1 MPLAVFRAPQN
12 VETPHVGDAED
23 DTVTE
28 TSSFPAGAILDN
40 WSQQEWDNGVQ
51 IDRMEELDSL
61 AVRTQNSIYE
71 ITILSGHSGEVLI
84 RGGQFFPE
92 FTPARL
98 SGSTLG
104 GSFLK
109 MRGIYVGL
117 RMEINFD
124 GQRIVTSPVESIG
137 VVL

>member
-1 MPLAVFRAPQN
+1 MA
-12 VETPHVGDAED
+12 
-23 DTVTE
+23 E

-51 IDRMEELDSL
+51 IDQMKELDSL
-61 AVRTQNSIYE
+61 AVRTRNTVYE

-84 RGGQFFPE
+84 RGGQLFPE

-98 SGSTLG
+98 TGSTLG
-104 GSFLK
+104 GCFLK

-137 VVL
+137 IVL